1 MESITLNGIEYAY
14 DSAPVLQDICLTIR
28 KGEFFT
34 LLGSSGCGKTT
45 LLRLMAGFLKPDKG
59 TIAIDGRDITPLP
72 PEKRSMGVVFQ
83 NYALFPNMTVEENI
97 AYGLRI
103 RHRPAAE
110 IKKQCAYFL
119 ELTDM
124 GAYRDRRIE
133 QLCSGWP

>member
-59 TIAIDGRDITPLP
+59 TIAIDGRDITP
-72 PEKRSMGVVFQ
+72 S
-83 NYALFPNMTVEENI
+83 
-97 AYGLRI
+97 
-103 RHRPAAE
+103 HRKSAAWAWCFK
-110 IKKQCAYFL
+110 I
-119 ELTDM
+119 M
-124 GAYRDRRIE
+124 
-133 QLCSGWP
+133 LCSPI